1 VDRTKP
7 AINRTRMDRITYYL
21 KIADLAAERST
32 CHIKAGCVITRNN
45 RITAIGYN
53 GAPPGQDH
61 CLDKGCLLYKGHCI
75 RTVHCEINCL
85 TYMEP
90 KRPGD
95 VLICYLTME
104 PCINCYKALVAAG
117 VGTIYCSR
125 SYKDEARELLEKEF
139 NYKPELIVINNTKNE

>member
-7 AINRTRMDRITYYL
+7 AINRTRMNRITYYL

-75 RTVHCEINCL
+75 RTVHCIEKAKFKKIL
-85 TYMEP
+85 V
-90 KRPGD
+90 KLK
-95 VLICYLTME
+95 LIKGLKVNGEDQAHSMTLIPE
-104 PCINCYKALVAAG
+104 E
-117 VGTIYCSR
+117 R
-125 SYKDEARELLEKEF
+125 DE
-139 NYKPELIVINNTKNE
+139 